1 MSNFSAFG
9 GLSKEIFANYNN
21 SEFAFLKD
29 NIFLRNIK
37 LNNLE
42 ILKMVSFLV
51 RDKNWN
57 NYNPKVLN
65 SEEYKTK
72 NDINFIFDLQYSDKL
87 QKLIVKNKYII
98 SESKLTF
105 LSEGL
110 FESDFWTNRI
120 GFNLLL
126 PLKDVIG
133 KDVVITKE
141 SKKIKAKFPVAI
153 SPDQPF
159 FKFNKIEYNFNKH
172 YDVIIDFKGIDFEM
186 EDQRNW
192 GDASYKIYSG
202 SLLDPFPYKIN
213 KGKKFYQEINIYF
226 DKKNTNIKNL
236 DKKIYKISEHSSLK
250 FKMPKIGIKIKK
262 FDEINLVKN
271 LNFNFFYFIK
281 DFENNKENKIEQNFK
296 KHIYLV
302 ALIDHNK
309 DVKSVIA
316 QIYEYINNNKIFL
329 NKLLICPKIYLN
341 SFQPAGEWPNVPNLS
356 KYYMEAKK
364 FFPDK
369 LIVGG
374 MVTNFTELNRKRP
387 EGEFDVINFSLT
399 PIVHDA
405 SDIGVMDTPEDVSYI
420 LKTLESFSNNKPI
433 HVGPITIGMHHN
445 PYGEKLANNS
455 ENQRLEMAEFDPRHD
470 SLLGISWSVAILSQL
485 IGENTKYLTFDSIL
499 GHHGIL
505 AENNMKRPLYFFNEI
520 LVFFENSKVVP
531 LNFSKE
537 IYGLALFKNNKKYF
551 LLTNVTNTIIDANL
565 IEVNKIKQSY
575 LNNKNFNDINENNF
589 TFFNFFETSNN
600 IKFEAYETKLI
611 EVIK

>member
-9 GLSKEIFANYNN
+9 GLSKETFLSYHN
-21 SEFAFLKD
+21 SELTFLKD

-37 LNNLE
+37 LKNME

-57 NYNPKVLN
+57 NYDPKILN
-65 SEEYKTK
+65 SEEYKK
-72 NDINFIFDLQYSDKL
+72 NNDINFIFDLQYSDKL

-98 SESKLTF
+98 SENKLTF
-105 LSEGL
+105 LSEGI

-126 PLKDVIG
+126 PLKGIVG
-133 KDVVITKE
+133 KDVFITKE
-141 SKKIKAKFPVAI
+141 SKKIKAKFPEVI

-159 FKFNKIEYNFNKH
+159 FKFNKIEYNFNN
-172 YDVIIDFKGIDFEM
+172 YSDVIIDFKGIDFEM

-192 GDASYKIYSG
+192 CDASYKIYSG

-213 KGKKFYQEINIYF
+213 KGKKFYQEINIHL
-226 DKKNTNIKNL
+226 DKKNITIKNFN
-236 DKKIYKISEHSSLK
+236 KKNLKISESSLSK
-250 FKMPKIGIKIKK
+250 FKMPKIGIKIRK
-262 FDEINLVKN
+262 FEEINLVKN

-281 DFENNKENKIEQNFK
+281 DFEDNKDNKIEQNFNMP
-296 KHIYLV
+296 IYLV
-302 ALIDHNK
+302 ALIDHNI
-309 DVKSVIA
+309 DVKSVVEK
-316 QIYEYINNNKIFL
+316 IYEYINKNKIFL
-329 NKLLICPKIYLN
+329 KKLLICPKIYLN
-341 SFQPAGEWPNVPNLS
+341 SFQPAGKWPNVPNLS
-356 KYYMEAKK
+356 EYYTEAKK
-364 FFPDK
+364 IFPDK

-387 EGEFDVINFSLT
+387 KDEFDVINFSLT

-405 SDIGVMDTPEDVSYI
+405 SDVGVMDTPEDISYI
-420 LKTLESFSNNKPI
+420 LKTLEGFSNNKPI

-445 PYGEKLANNS
+445 PYGEKLADNS
-455 ENQRLEMAEFDPRHD
+455 DNQRLEMAEFDPRHD
-470 SLLGISWSVAILSQL
+470 SLIGVSWSVAMLSQL

-505 AENNMKRPLYFFNEI
+505 AEKNMKRPLYFFNEI
-520 LVFFENSKVVP
+520 LLFFENSKVVP

-537 IYGLALFKNNKKYF
+537 IYGLVLFKDNKKYF
-551 LLTNVTNTIIDANL
+551 LLTNVTDTIIDANL

-600 IKFEAYETKLI
+600 LKFESYETKLI

>member
-1 MSNFSAFG
+1 MPKFNAFG
-9 GLSKEIFANYNN
+9 SLSKEIFANYNN
-21 SEFAFLKD
+21 SEFTFLKD
-29 NIFLRNIK
+29 NIFLRNVELK
-37 LNNLE
+37 NME

-57 NYNPKVLN
+57 NYDPKVLN

-98 SESKLTF
+98 SERKLTF

-126 PLKDVIG
+126 PLKGIIG
-133 KDVVITKE
+133 KEVVITKD
-141 SKKIKAKFPVAI
+141 SKKINTKFPLLI

-172 YDVIIDFKGIDFEM
+172 YDVIINFKGIDFEM

-213 KGKKFYQEINIYF
+213 KGKKFYQEINIHF

-236 DKKIYKISEHSSLK
+236 DKKIFKISENPSLK

-262 FDEINLVKN
+262 FEEINLVKN

-281 DFENNKENKIEQNFK
+281 DFEDNKVNKIEQTFNMP
-296 KHIYLV
+296 IYLV

-309 DVKSVIA
+309 DVKSVVA
-316 QIYEYINNNKIFL
+316 QIYEYINNNKICL

-356 KYYMEAKK
+356 KYYTEAKK
-364 FFPDK
+364 IFPDK

-387 EGEFDVINFSLT
+387 EDEFDVINFSIT

-405 SDIGVMDTPEDVSYI
+405 SDIGVMDTPEDILYI

-455 ENQRLEMAEFDPRHD
+455 DNQRLEMAEFDPRHD
-470 SLLGISWSVAILSQL
+470 SLLGISWSVAIFSQL
-485 IGENTKYLTFDSIL
+485 IGKNTKYLTFDSIL

-520 LVFFENSKVVP
+520 LVFFENAKVVP

-537 IYGLALFKNNKKYF
+537 IYGLALFKNNKKYY

-565 IEVNKIKQSY
+565 IEVNRIKQSY

-589 TFFNFFETSNN
+589 TFFNFFETSNK